1 MEKNEHTVDCTE
13 ELVKSC
19 EPCKET
25 CTCEEAC
32 TCEHSRSLSEL
43 MNEKYGALKE
53 HEKEYL
59 ISALKVKLN
68 EVNRIAE
75 RAFDENRKI
84 KEARQ
89 NDLKLMEDTLT
100 FIKTTVGNAYGSVSL
115 AIKNMQMEVK

>member
-1 MEKNEHTVDCTE
+1 MEKDENTVDCTE

-19 EPCKET
+19 EPC
-25 CTCEEAC
+25 EEAC
-32 TCEHSRSLSEL
+32 TCEHSRSLNEL
-43 MNEKYGALKE
+43 MDEKYEALKE

-75 RAFDENRKI
+75 KAFDENRKI

-89 NDLKLMEDTLT
+89 HDLRLMEDTLT
-100 FIKTTVGNAYGSVSL
+100 FIKTTIGNAYGSVSL